1 MSTEKISRIESPEQG
16 AKFGSRAMSL
26 PKIPSRVKLSQLQV
40 LDKQG
45 ANSRA
50 ALTFKH
56 LSDMDH
62 QHLVAIRGYIKQD
75 IRKRSHV
82 VETAKYDSKADLR
95 ASFSNP

>member
-1 MSTEKISRIESPEQG
+1 
-16 AKFGSRAMSL
+16 MSL

-56 LSDMDH
+56 LSNMDH

-75 IRKRSHV
+75 LKKRSFV
-82 VETAKYDSKADLR
+82 PEMAKYDSKNDLR
-95 ASFSNP
+95 ASQSNPLLPVQGVDAITSSKPTSVQD